1 MQVHRFSPRISLIE
15 MAPRAGPHSG
25 CPAMPCPVC
34 HQLHREW
41 AVTGRIIQFLSTQ
54 TDGRTDTMFAFIYK
68 ICKVTL
74 SSSSP
79 LELSVMSPCLLHPVF
94 GPPFTLH
101 IPSFSGICKIK
112 TMNYHSYSVS
122 SRPETIL
129 IKKDYYC
136 VHFEKGE
143 HSSTS
148 SFLLTFSLLVTH
160 GWRVDY
166 LKKDTPPFTLPKH
179 LKVFYEY

>member
-1 MQVHRFSPRISLIE
+1 MQVPRFSPRISLIE

-25 CPAMPCPVC
+25 CPAMPC
-34 HQLHREW
+34 
-41 AVTGRIIQFLSTQ
+41 LSPAPQ
-54 TDGRTDTMFAFIYK
+54 GMGSDWKNYPIFVHTDGRTDTMFAFIYK